1 MIYVG
6 MVANVGLFPNWLLD
20 LCDYKTTHAPRRH
33 RVRICTFDVNIVTN
47 QCMTHDGQTSINYVQ
62 NALKTIATADEH
74 HGTDM

>member
-1 MIYVG
+1 

-20 LCDYKTTHAPRRH
+20 LCDYKTTHAP
-33 RVRICTFDVNIVTN
+33 TFDVNIVTN
-47 QCMTHDGQTSINYVQ
+47 QCMAHDGQTSINYVQ